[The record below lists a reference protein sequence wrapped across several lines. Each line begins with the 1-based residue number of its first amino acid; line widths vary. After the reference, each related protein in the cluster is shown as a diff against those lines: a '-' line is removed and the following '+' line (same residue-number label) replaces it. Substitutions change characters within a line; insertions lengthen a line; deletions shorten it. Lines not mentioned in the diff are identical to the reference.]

1 VSQLS
6 DSLRRELV
14 TRTFAPHSDVGTVEF
29 TTSIDV
35 GTMANVVSPRH
46 PFLDGPFPRA
56 FAHRGWH
63 LGELAGMESSLAAFR
78 RAVAEGYRYLE
89 TDVRTTRD
97 GVVVVIHDA
106 TLDRTTDGSGEIE
119 KLDWAA
125 VRTARVA
132 GREPICRL
140 VDLFEELPGTLFNID
155 VKVDSAVGPV
165 LDLLHRTRGWD
176 RVCLA
181 SFSEARLQR
190 LRAAAGPRL
199 LTSMG
204 TASAVALRLR
214 SVSLSL
220 RGARNAATMPIRG
233 RLAQL
238 PVRMCGVR
246 VVDRALVRCAHRRGL
261 EVHAWTVDRAAEMQ
275 ALLDLGV
282 DGLITDRPDVLRD
295 VLRVRGVWPG
305 AAAQAQ

>member
-1 VSQLS
+1 MVSS
-6 DSLRRELV
+6 W
-14 TRTFAPHSDVGTVEF
+14 
-29 TTSIDV
+29 
-35 GTMANVVSPRH
+35 H

-78 RAVAEGYRYLE
+78 RAAAEGYHYLE
-89 TDVRTTRD
+89 TDVRATRD

-106 TLDRTTDGSGEIE
+106 ALDRTTDSSGEIE
-119 KLDWAA
+119 KLHWAA
-125 VRTARVA
+125 VRTARV
-132 GREPICRL
+132 GGGEPICL
-140 VDLFEELPGTLFNID
+140 LADLLEELPGVRLNID
-155 VKVDSAVGPV
+155 VKADSAVAPV
-165 LDLLHRTRGWD
+165 LDLLRRTRGWD

-181 SFSEARLQR
+181 SFSEARLHR
-190 LRAAAGPRL
+190 LRTAAGPRL

-204 TASAVALRLR
+204 TASAIVLRLR
-214 SVSLSL
+214 SVSL
-220 RGARNAATMPIRG
+220 ARASVRRSATMPIRG

-246 VVDRALVRCAHRRGL
+246 VVDRALVRCAHHHGL
-261 EVHAWTVDRAAEMQ
+261 EVHAWTVDRAVEMQ

-295 VLRVRGVWPG
+295 VLRLRGVWPG
-305 AAAQAQ
+305 AGAQAP

>member
-1 VSQLS
+1 VNST
-6 DSLRRELV
+6 
-14 TRTFAPHSDVGTVEF
+14 TRTCAPHSGIGTVEL
-29 TTSIDV
+29 TTPIDV
-35 GTMANVVSPRH
+35 GTMASVVSSRH

-63 LGELAGMESSLAAFR
+63 IGELAGMESSLTAFR
-78 RAVAEGYRYLE
+78 RAAAEGYRYLE
-89 TDVRTTRD
+89 TDVRATRD

-106 TLDRTTDGSGEIE
+106 TLDRTTDGCGEIE

-140 VDLFEELPGTLFNID
+140 ADLLEELPGMRLNID
-155 VKVDSAVGPV
+155 VKADSAVAPV
-165 LDLLHRTRGWD
+165 LNLLHRTRGWD

-190 LRAAAGPRL
+190 LRTAAGPRL
-199 LTSMG
+199 LTSLG

-214 SVSLSL
+214 SMALSR
-220 RGARNAATMPIRG
+220 RGTREPATLPIRG

-238 PVRMCGVR
+238 PVRKCGVR
-246 VVDRALVRCAHRRGL
+246 VVDRALVCCAHRRGL
-261 EVHAWTVDRAAEMQ
+261 EVHAWTVDRAAEMV

-305 AAAQAQ
+305 ATAQAQ